1 MPGGT
6 STGSPQGPAAA
17 PGSLQPVPGGAR
29 LPRPPELPRQGLV
42 GAAPTL
48 TTASLCLPH
57 RCRGAMP
64 PTDTPSRQQQQQH
77 TATGRHRCPRASPLP
92 GGGVEGMGGVPISP
106 PAPSRPAAVLR
117 AVRMELAI
125 SGCPRLPVPPGS
137 GLFVV
142 GPWWG
147 DHGVVGGGN
156 RVQQPLGSCWGWRT
170 PPRVSNTPPCLL
182 LVTAE
187 CTQRQT
193 PTTTP
198 SAPPPRTA
206 SAPW

>member
-1 MPGGT
+1 MRLVCAWCHQHRLPA
-6 STGSPQGPAAA
+6 GSCHCSGVPAASAWGCPAVLA
-17 PGSLQPVPGGAR
+17 PPSSPGRAWWV
-29 LPRPPELPRQGLV
+29 LPPPSRPPLSVSPTAAGGLCRLQIRPARSSSSSIQRQV
-42 GAAPTL
+42 GTAA
-48 TTASLCLPH
+48 H
-57 RCRGAMP
+57 WGVGG
-64 PTDTPSRQQQQQH
+64 D
-77 TATGRHRCPRASPLP
+77 
-92 GGGVEGMGGVPISP
+92 GGGMPISP
-106 PAPSRPAAVLR
+106 PAPSRPAAVPR
-117 AVRMELAI
+117 AMRMELAI
-125 SGCPRLPVPPGS
+125 SGCPRFPVPPGS

-147 DHGVVGGGN
+147 DRGVVGGGN

-170 PPRVSNTPPCLL
+170 PPRVSNTPLCLL

>member
-1 MPGGT
+1 MCLVP
-6 STGSPQGPAAA
+6 PAPAPRRVLPLLRGPCSQCL
-17 PGSLQPVPGGAR
+17 GVPGCPG
-29 LPRPPELPRQGLV
+29 PPELPRQGLV

-48 TTASLCLPH
+48 TTTSLCLPH

-64 PTDTPSRQQQQQH
+64 PTDTPSPQQQQQH
-77 TATGRHRCPRASPLP
+77 TATGRHHCPR
-92 GGGVEGMGGVPISP
+92 GGWEGWGGMPISP
-106 PAPSRPAAVLR
+106 PAPSRPAAVPR
-117 AVRMELAI
+117 AMRMELAI
-125 SGCPRLPVPPGS
+125 LGCPRLPVPPGS

-170 PPRVSNTPPCLL
+170 PPRVSNTPLCLL